1 MTLIRRALTTALRI
15 PPNSRLHVAPIANTI
30 RTMSSSGF
38 PSAKLPESLASLSPA
53 AQPKLHLYTAPTPN
67 GFKVSII
74 LEELLLAYPDAKE
87 IQYDFYQL
95 SFDNN
100 DQKSEQYLKINPNG
114 RIPGLV
120 DDNHGGHNVFETAS
134 IMIWL
139 VEVSPVYKQGR
150 AGDRR

>member
-1 MTLIRRALTTALRI
+1 
-15 PPNSRLHVAPIANTI
+15 
-30 RTMSSSGF
+30 MSSSGF